1 MVSVMHALTQ
11 SLMTVRAEAGVLD
24 VDLLQVCHV
33 EARVLYAQAHWAQGL
48 SDHELERHLAAL
60 PLEVL

>member
-1 MVSVMHALTQ
+1 MHALTQ

-33 EARVLYAQAHWAQGL
+33 EAQVLSAQADWAHKL
-48 SDHELERHLAAL
+48 SDDELERHLASLPPEAL
-60 PLEVL
+60 